1 MATLLIVDD
10 LLPNRLLIRQ
20 LCENI
25 GHQTVEAADG
35 VEALALVESCS
46 PDLVLLDI
54 SMPNMDGFEAAQRI
68 KSVAGDGY
76 LPIIFV
82 TSHSADSSLSKAIA
96 AGGDDFIS
104 QPVNLNLLESKISA
118 HLRIRELNQ
127 QLVSQNRKLESHNR
141 RLLQEA
147 DLIGH
152 FFDKALQRSYRN
164 PDRIIHHSTPA
175 SAFNG
180 DLVLAERGPDQQTYL
195 LFGDFTGHGLQAA
208 MGTLPV
214 QQDFFEL
221 CQQGATVSEVVR
233 QINQHL
239 YLSMPESMFFAANLL
254 VFDAEFESMQGWFG
268 GMPPTWIISDSGE
281 LVTALESEHMPI
293 GILDDREFDD
303 DSITLPLEAGSR
315 LYQFSDGAADR
326 KGADGEMIGMEA
338 LHKLLTRTPVEKR
351 LERLQALLNE
361 GGSSD
366 RQDDV
371 SFVEIV
377 LG

>member
-1 MATLLIVDD
+1 
-10 LLPNRLLIRQ
+10 
-20 LCENI
+20 
-25 GHQTVEAADG
+25 
-35 VEALALVESCS
+35 
-46 PDLVLLDI
+46 
-54 SMPNMDGFEAAQRI
+54 
-68 KSVAGDGY
+68 
-76 LPIIFV
+76 
-82 TSHSADSSLSKAIA
+82 
-96 AGGDDFIS
+96 
-104 QPVNLNLLESKISA
+104 
-118 HLRIRELNQ
+118 
-127 QLVSQNRKLESHNR
+127 
-141 RLLQEA
+141 
-147 DLIGH
+147 
-152 FFDKALQRSYRN
+152 
-164 PDRIIHHSTPA
+164 
-175 SAFNG
+175 
-180 DLVLAERGPDQQTYL
+180 
-195 LFGDFTGHGLQAA
+195 
-208 MGTLPV
+208 
-214 QQDFFEL
+214 
-221 CQQGATVSEVVR
+221 VVR

-254 VFDAEFESMQGWFG
+254 VFDAEFASMQGWFG

-338 LHKLLTRTPVEKR
+338 LQKLLTRTPVEKR

-361 GGSSD
+361 GGSSR